1 MKGQRNCQAIR
12 NSVKETVSL
21 LLKNKSYCPSE
32 NDSITTSWSS
42 KTFIAYH
49 LSKVRLQYETKSWLG
64 KRSDPSNPVTL
75 LICDGQFSFSIEALW
90 LAQAESTRSRRN
102 NQSIGERFL
111 VFVDLFIVLI
121 K

>member
-42 KTFIAYH
+42 KTSIAYH
-49 LSKVRLQYETKSWLG
+49 LWKVRVYSTKQKVGSARG
-64 KRSDPSNPVTL
+64 VTL
-75 LICDGQFSFSIEALW
+75 LTLSLFSIKALW
-90 LAQAESTRSRRN
+90 LDQPS
-102 NQSIGERFL
+102 QLGQGET
-111 VFVDLFIVLI
+111 IMA
-121 K
+121 